1 MLRKTQY
8 HHCKPAIAQVGRAMV
23 SCLVLLALCGKVRG
37 EILVLALTGQ
47 IAPGTGNARFASLAQ
62 ANVGGSVEVVFAA
75 GLTGGS
81 AQEAIFKLSE
91 TGLNP
96 IVLYGQ
102 PVDGLPGRT
111 FGQFGDPSINGS
123 GDVAFKSLLRG
134 GATYL
139 QAIFVKS
146 GQVLRKLV
154 DTETVAPGG
163 TSGC

>member
-102 PVDGLPGRT
+102 PVKPSNCVSRFAATRISVHVNAGDSVVKNAGESLPKRNCYHRARRFIT
-111 FGQFGDPSINGS
+111 
-123 GDVAFKSLLRG
+123 
-134 GATYL
+134 GAKEI
-139 QAIFVKS
+139 Q
-146 GQVLRKLV
+146 
-154 DTETVAPGG
+154 
-163 TSGC
+163 GCSSSTTR